1 MAKKHFGNRPGERRG
16 ARLQSGF
23 LSQRTWGIVAVL
35 CALLAVPFWWAKKVN
50 QKTAQEVAVANGK
63 TGGSRLP
70 PGETAADADSGS
82 AVSSMGPAASPDR
95 FGLSF
100 GHLSPAGVPAGVMV
114 SACSGEPSA
123 TGNPDKG
130 QCNPYQ
136 GDASCRTAL
145 PVLCV
150 LKDGSTAESA
160 GLVNEPKADGVAVG
174 FDFYS
179 GWAGGS
185 LGATAPVAGFVLGSL
200 AQANA
205 RCTAELGPGWR
216 MATFHDGAGGWGLVG
231 KSSPSLTS
239 QATRH
244 WVHIGDQKANCWDTE
259 TK

>member
-1 MAKKHFGNRPGERRG
+1 MAKGLSRQR
-16 ARLQSGF
+16 GF

-50 QKTAQEVAVANGK
+50 QKTALEVAVVNGK
-63 TGGSRLP
+63 GANASGKLP
-70 PGETAADADSGS
+70 PGETAADTASGG
-82 AVSSMGPAASPDR
+82 AVSSMGGPVASPDR

-100 GHLSPAGVPAGVMV
+100 GHLSPAGIPTGVMV
-114 SACSGEPSA
+114 SACSGEPIAS
-123 TGNPDKG
+123 GNPDKG

-179 GWAGGS
+179 GWAGGA

-216 MATFHDGAGGWGLVG
+216 MATFHDGGGGWGLVG
-231 KSSPSLTS
+231 KRSPSLSS

-244 WVHIGDQKANCWDTE
+244 WVHIGDQKANCWDAE